1 MTVGET
7 STGGNGGATADGSNG
22 SVGNNSSFGTLLYGY
37 AGGGGAGF
45 GAGGVMGAFG
55 LRDAAPEGG
64 VVHNS
69 AVNGGLS
76 EFSKCQGTT

>member
-1 MTVGET
+1 MSA
-7 STGGNGGATADGSNG
+7 STLGDCTAAGATTLGTGWIGFADFSAGGAG
-22 SVGNNSSFGTLLYGY
+22 

-76 EFSKCQGTT
+76 EFSKCQGRT